1 MPMNFGMDQIRLLVL
16 GDADLAGF
24 LAHLLPRRGRVSV
37 RGPVEPAEAI
47 AAFEAGE
54 ADLAAI
60 DLDLPAGEGIR
71 WIELLRGSSERARV
85 LGICREDSAD
95 VSIGALVA
103 GACGV
108 VPRGLPVEEMLRSL
122 HRAVAGELVIP
133 ERDLHRV
140 VGRIHKHLPDVTEE
154 VRISSLTARETEI
167 LLALTEG
174 LATSEIAKRFG
185 IRVMTVQS
193 HVKSILAKLGV
204 HSKVEA
210 VTLAWRAGLA
220 ATRTA

>member
-1 MPMNFGMDQIRLLVL
+1 
-16 GDADLAGF
+16 
-24 LAHLLPRRGRVSV
+24 
-37 RGPVEPAEAI
+37 
-47 AAFEAGE
+47 
-54 ADLAAI
+54 
-60 DLDLPAGEGIR
+60 
-71 WIELLRGSSERARV
+71 
-85 LGICREDSAD
+85 
-95 VSIGALVA
+95 VA

-140 VGRIHKHLPDVTEE
+140 VGRIHKSLPDVTEE
-154 VRISSLTARETEI
+154 ARITSLTTRETEI

-220 ATRTA
+220 ATRIA

>member
-1 MPMNFGMDQIRLLVL
+1 MNLLMEKIRLLVL
-16 GDADLAGF
+16 GDDDLAGF
-24 LAHLLPRRGRVSV
+24 LGHLLPRRGRVSV

-47 AAFEAGE
+47 AAFESEE
-54 ADLAAI
+54 ADLAAV
-60 DLDLPAGEGIR
+60 DLDLPGGEGIR
-71 WIELLRGSSERARV
+71 WIELLKASSERSRAI
-85 LGICREDSAD
+85 GISRDDSAD

-108 VPRGLPVEEMLRSL
+108 VSRQLRVEEMLRSL
-122 HRAVAGELVIP
+122 HRAAAGELVIP

-140 VGRIHKHLPDVTEE
+140 VGRIRRNFPDVSEE
-154 VRISSLTARETEI
+154 ARIASLTARETQI

-174 LATSEIAKRFG
+174 LGTSEIAKRYG

>member
-1 MPMNFGMDQIRLLVL
+1 MTHGMDQIRLLVL

-24 LAHLLPRRGRVSV
+24 LGHLLPRRGRVSV
-37 RGPVEPAEAI
+37 LGPVEPSEAI
-47 AAFEAGE
+47 AAFETGE
-54 ADLAAI
+54 ADLAVI
-60 DLDLPAGEGIR
+60 DLDLPAGEGMR
-71 WIELLRGSSERARV
+71 WIELLRGSTERARV
-85 LGICREDSAD
+85 LGICRDDSAD
-95 VSIGALVA
+95 LSIGALLA

-108 VPRGLPVEEMLRSL
+108 VPRHLPVEEMLRSL

-133 ERDLHRV
+133 ERDLHHV
-140 VGRIHKHLPDVTEE
+140 VDRIHKTLPDVTEE
-154 VRISSLTARETEI
+154 ARIASLTAREMEV

-174 LATSEIAKRFG
+174 LATGEVAKRCG

-220 ATRTA
+220 DSRIA

>member
-1 MPMNFGMDQIRLLVL
+1 MNLVMEKIRLLVL
-16 GDADLAGF
+16 GDDDLAGF
-24 LAHLLPRRGRVSV
+24 LGHLLPRRGRVSV

-47 AAFEAGE
+47 AAFEAEE
-54 ADLAAI
+54 ADLAAV
-60 DLDLPAGEGIR
+60 DLDLPGGEGIR
-71 WIELLRGSSERARV
+71 WIELLKASSERSRAI
-85 LGICREDSAD
+85 GISRDDSAD

-108 VPRGLPVEEMLRSL
+108 VSRQLRVEEMLRSL
-122 HRAVAGELVIP
+122 HRAAAGELVIP
-133 ERDLHRV
+133 ERDLHHV
-140 VGRIHKHLPDVTEE
+140 VGRIRRSFPDVSEE
-154 VRISSLTARETEI
+154 ARIASLTARETQI

-174 LATSEIAKRFG
+174 LGTSEIAKRYG

>member
-1 MPMNFGMDQIRLLVL
+1 MTHGMDQIRLLVL

-24 LAHLLPRRGRVSV
+24 LGHLLPRRGRVSV
-37 RGPVEPAEAI
+37 LGPVEPSEAI
-47 AAFEAGE
+47 AAFDTGE
-54 ADLAAI
+54 ADLAVI
-60 DLDLPAGEGIR
+60 DLDLPAGEGMR
-71 WIELLRGSSERARV
+71 WIELLRGSTERARV
-85 LGICREDSAD
+85 LGICRDDSAD
-95 VSIGALVA
+95 LSIGALLA

-108 VPRGLPVEEMLRSL
+108 VPRHLPVEEMLRSL

-133 ERDLHRV
+133 ERDLHHV
-140 VGRIHKHLPDVTEE
+140 VGRIHKTLPDVTEE
-154 VRISSLTARETEI
+154 ARIASLTAREMEI

-174 LATSEIAKRFG
+174 LATSEVAKRCG

-220 ATRTA
+220 DSRIA